1 VLCTT
6 VYALFYCGNNEG
18 NVIIMINGPFGV
30 GKTTIAQ
37 TLCSAIPESM
47 LYDPEIVGTALR
59 YFTAGVLSPTEQT
72 DDFQDIALW
81 PSLTVLIA
89 EQLLNQYHKHLIVPM
104 TIVHPDYF
112 HTIFS
117 GFQRLTSHLFH
128 FCLLAPLSAIQ
139 ERLRQRGDDSTS
151 WAWKRSVDYLPRFA
165 DYRFQHHIQTHQRTP
180 EEITMEILSVIG
192 R

>member
-1 VLCTT
+1 M
-6 VYALFYCGNNEG
+6 
-18 NVIIMINGPFGV
+18 IIMINGPFGV

-37 TLCSAIPESM
+37 TLCSAIPGSM
-47 LYDPEIVGTALR
+47 LYDPEIVGTALQ

-89 EQLLNQYHKHLIVPM
+89 EQLLHHYQKHLIVPM

-117 GFQRLTSHLFH
+117 GFQRLTNRLFH
-128 FCLLAPLSAIQ
+128 FCLLAPLPTIQ
-139 ERLRQRGDDSTS
+139 ERLRQRGDDRTS
-151 WAWKRSVDYLPRFA
+151 WAWKRSIDYLPRFA
-165 DYRFQHHIQTHQRTP
+165 DHRFHHHIQTHHRTP
-180 EEITMEILSVIG
+180 EAITTEIVRVIG
-192 R
+192 Q